1 MMKMMNKVMAI
12 MAIVSITMAMP
23 AVAGNKKNNDR
34 RNDKV
39 VVVVKEKKAP
49 SHFDAAR
56 GHFDRKPVAPRPDVR
71 STSGRSY
78 PKGLE
83 KVCSF
88 KVSRHSAHRNV
99 VAKAESIHGVMDA
112 KFNPHTGMMTVRY
125 DAHRTT
131 PRIIRN
137 VVA

>member
-1 MMKMMNKVMAI
+1 MMNKVMAI

-23 AVAGNKKNNDR
+23 AMAGNKKNNDR

-39 VVVVKEKKAP
+39 VVVVNNKKAP
-49 SHFDAAR
+49 SHYDAAR
-56 GHFDRKPVAPRPDVR
+56 GHFNRKPMAHRPDI
-71 STSGRSY
+71 
-78 PKGLE
+78 

-88 KVSRHSAHRNV
+88 KVSRHAAYRKNV
-99 VAKAESIHGVMDA
+99 VAAAESVHGVMDA

>member
-1 MMKMMNKVMAI
+1 MMKMMNKVMAVMTI
-12 MAIVSITMAMP
+12 MSITMAMP
-23 AVAGNKKNNDR
+23 AMAGNKKNN

-39 VVVVKEKKAP
+39 NVTVVVNDKKAP

-56 GHFDRKPVAPRPDVR
+56 SHFDRKPVAPRPDVKIC
-71 STSGRSY
+71 T
-78 PKGLE
+78 
-83 KVCSF
+83 F

-112 KFNPHTGMMTVRY
+112 RFNPHTGMMTVRY
-125 DAHRTT
+125 DAHRTS

>member
-1 MMKMMNKVMAI
+1 MMNKVMAI
-12 MAIVSITMAMP
+12 MAIVSITMVMP
-23 AVAGNKKNNDR
+23 AVAGNKKHNDR
-34 RNDKV
+34 RADKV

-56 GHFDRKPVAPRPDVR
+56 GHFDRKPVAPRPDV
-71 STSGRSY
+71 
-78 PKGLE
+78 

-112 KFNPHTGMMTVRY
+112 KFNPRTGMMTVRY

>member
-1 MMKMMNKVMAI
+1 MKMTNKVMAI

-23 AVAGNKKNNDR
+23 AMAGNKKHKDR

-39 VVVVKEKKAP
+39 VVVVKDKKAP

-56 GHFDRKPVAPRPDVR
+56 GHFDRKPMAPRPAVKIC
-71 STSGRSY
+71 T
-78 PKGLE
+78 
-83 KVCSF
+83 F
-88 KVSRHSAHRNV
+88 KVSRHAAAHRNV

-112 KFNPHTGMMTVRY
+112 KFNPRTGMMTVRY
-125 DAHRTT
+125 DAHRTS
-131 PRIIRN
+131 PHIIRN